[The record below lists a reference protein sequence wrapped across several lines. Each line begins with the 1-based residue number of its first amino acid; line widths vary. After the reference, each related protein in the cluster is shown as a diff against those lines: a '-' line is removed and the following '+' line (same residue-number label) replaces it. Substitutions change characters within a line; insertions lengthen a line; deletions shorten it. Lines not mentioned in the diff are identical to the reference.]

1 MFELVALH
9 ETDPKK
15 VAQFLALNRE
25 RFQPFSPERSDHYF
39 TDQHWKAACKAARGE
54 WREDK
59 AYRFCIVHKGE
70 EVIGKIDLD
79 QIVRGPFESAGIG
92 YMLDRRH
99 EGQSVMRRALE
110 DVLALAF
117 GEFALHRVQAAIM
130 PHNQRSRTLA
140 DRLGFRE
147 IGLAERYLR
156 LDGEWRDHILYEKH
170 APDEAPPAP
179 HFNPERG

>member
-99 EGQSVMRRALE
+99 EGQSVMRRALQ
-110 DVLALAF
+110 DVLELTF
-117 GEFALHRVQAAIM
+117 GEFSLHRVEAAIM
-130 PHNQRSRTLA
+130 PDNTRSRHLVT
-140 DRLGFRE
+140 RLGFRE
-147 IGLAERYLR
+147 IGLALRYLE
-156 LDGEWRDHILYEKH
+156 LDGAWRDHILYEIH
-170 APDEAPPAP
+170 EEDFTPGIPLSDE
-179 HFNPERG
+179 